1 MSDPVDLPPELVA
14 LHDACGRIL
23 KKLKGGMD
31 PSGKPAGPYG
41 DHEPFDIVES
51 GVLSIQLQRL
61 HDGVNRLVSAVEEL
75 GEAMEAGEYDNATV
89 YSVMGRVEAHVE
101 ILHAD
106 CIEVAAW
113 RVCGEDLVA
122 RDLMTAIY
130 RHTLKEIRMWLEEA
144 IAALADPI
152 SAMAKR
158 GVDLTEQFEALE
170 WATEPEPRNVEIP
183 LTLKLTGAPE
193 LSDVTAWMERQVR
206 RQRTRVKRQEREQIR
221 RDGDLARN
229 TGCLYGALFGWL
241 LGSWGNDD

>member
-1 MSDPVDLPPELVA
+1 MSEPVELPSELVA
-14 LHDACGRIL
+14 LHDSCGRIL

-31 PSGKPAGPYG
+31 PSGKPAGPYD

-51 GVLSIQLQRL
+51 DVLSIQLERL
-61 HDGVNRLVSAVEEL
+61 QDGVNHLVSAVEEL

-101 ILHAD
+101 ILNAD

-113 RVCGEDLVA
+113 RVSGEDLVA

-130 RHTLKEIRMWLEEA
+130 RHTLKEIRLWLEEA

-152 SAMAKR
+152 SAMARR
-158 GVDLTEQFEALE
+158 GVDLTEQFDTLK
-170 WATEPEPRNVEIP
+170 WATEPDPRNVEIP

-193 LSDVTAWMERQVR
+193 LSDLTAWMERQVR
-206 RQRTRVKRQEREQIR
+206 RKRTWVARQDRERIR
-221 RDGDLARN
+221 RDRDLARN
-229 TGCLYGALFGWL
+229 SGCLYGALFGWL
-241 LGSWGNDD
+241 LGSWGSDD